1 MPILVCEICNYSTD
15 RPDNFKRHE
24 EKKNGCKPKPPAADG
39 AMDQKTTFSCTK
51 CDREFTLQESLN
63 RHSAVCD
70 GSLQFQCSTC
80 DHVGTNRKDAYL
92 HKLSCP
98 ATAGTSGNNEGHQT
112 ISNSDHS
119 GNNTVVD
126 SYNTTNIN
134 IGNINVNIGADKIN
148 DFTETNIQR
157 VIDDIV
163 ANPALVQL
171 AHKRGMPLLHE
182 VLVSEMHFT
191 GAKENRN
198 ILRVDNTRRSMY
210 VRHKGKR
217 RMIDKYNG
225 IFLTQQNVEKITNSP
240 EIKALLTDADGPVF
254 EIPTTDAEVRSLRR
268 LYQEVMIGKDVGL
281 RDNQLVVP
289 KRLPP
294 EFART
299 LWEEKLLATLSDIEY
314 HPSPDKFK
322 AHVMEVCE
330 RFMYLVDTWFAG
342 IGTGWRMCK
351 DEDDVVASVHSVLND
366 LKNSLISRLAN
377 DKSVDEK
384 VLHACRALPRFPDKE
399 LAERSINWMLERDV
413 PRGE

>member
-1 MPILVCEICNYSTD
+1 MTLICEVCNYSTD
-15 RPDNFKRHE
+15 RLDNFNRHKA
-24 EKKNGCKPKPPAADG
+24 KKKGCKPKGPDAAEVAD
-39 AMDQKTTFSCTK
+39 AAAAYNCTK
-51 CDREFTLQESLN
+51 CDRSFTILESLN
-63 RHSAVCD
+63 RHAAVCD
-70 GSLQFQCSTC
+70 GSLQYQCSTC
-80 DHVGTNRKDAYL
+80 QHVGKTRNEAYL

-98 ATAGTSGNNEGHQT
+98 GVASTSVNTEGNQN
-112 ISNSDHS
+112 IANSDHS
-119 GNNTVVD
+119 GNSTIVD

-157 VIDDIV
+157 VIDDIL
-163 ANPALVQL
+163 ANPARIQL
-171 AHKRGMPLLHE
+171 AHKRGMPLLHQA
-182 VLVSEMHFT
+182 VVSEMHFT
-191 GAKENRN
+191 GAKENHN
-198 ILRVDNTRRSMY
+198 ILRVDSTRRAMY
-210 VRHKGKR
+210 VRLQGSR
-217 RMIDKYNG
+217 RMIDKYDA
-225 IFLTQQNVEKITNSP
+225 IFMTQQNFETIVNTP
-240 EIKALLTDADGPVF
+240 AIKALLTDKEDPIF
-254 EIPTTDAEVRSLRR
+254 EIPTTDAEVLSLRKT
-268 LYQEVMIGKDVGL
+268 YQSVMVNRNLGHREKE
-281 RDNQLVVP
+281 LVVP
-289 KRLPP
+289 QRLPP

-351 DEDDVVASVHSVLND
+351 DEDDVVASVHGVLND

-377 DKSVDEK
+377 EKSVDEK